1 MQSSSEQLGTSQP
14 GNPQTGNPQTGS
26 PRAGDSDTGTSRTDN
41 SQTGTSQT
49 GTSQTGTSRGNVA
62 RTMVTSVVR
71 AGVPPLIGVVTLP
84 IILGRV
90 SLTDYGLWATITG
103 LIAVLA
109 TIDGGLST
117 EVTRRVAAARGQH
130 DNDGVVTAGREGV
143 ATAIRL
149 ALVTL
154 PIAALAGIP
163 IVRLVAP
170 PELFAMG
177 LTMWLAVLLYQMVG
191 WYFAL
196 QAGVVTGL
204 QRGDLANSVN
214 ALGAIVGAL
223 ATVAAVLL
231 GAGVYGLLIGLYAL
245 GITTLIGQMFAARHL
260 TGTSRVWLPLRPR
273 SVRGM
278 LLAGLALATLQASL
292 LVEPA
297 AAKAVL
303 SALDGPES
311 AAAVQLG
318 YMVTRL
324 ALLAAMAPVAAIL
337 VGVSEWQV
345 SQPERIAGLVRHAAL
360 ASLALVAV
368 LASVMLAAGP
378 YMAKAWLGI
387 DVQGI
392 GVAIRGLSVV
402 AIAMIVVWLFT
413 QTLLGHGNTRSVTTR
428 LAIGTG
434 VSLLGMVALAP
445 VLGLAGTIAATF
457 VGAVVSA
464 TLLSRID
471 AEYAGIIW
479 RATARVAPAMIA
491 LGVVGAI
498 LIDAGNPQGR
508 LAALAVAVVAGV
520 VAVGVA
526 WLLLPGDTRG
536 LMIGTVREKIGR

>member
-1 MQSSSEQLGTSQP
+1 
-14 GNPQTGNPQTGS
+14 
-26 PRAGDSDTGTSRTDN
+26 
-41 SQTGTSQT
+41 
-49 GTSQTGTSRGNVA
+49 
-62 RTMVTSVVR
+62 
-71 AGVPPLIGVVTLP
+71 
-84 IILGRV
+84 
-90 SLTDYGLWATITG
+90 
-103 LIAVLA
+103 
-109 TIDGGLST
+109 
-117 EVTRRVAAARGQH
+117 
-130 DNDGVVTAGREGV
+130 
-143 ATAIRL
+143 
-149 ALVTL
+149 
-154 PIAALAGIP
+154 
-163 IVRLVAP
+163 
-170 PELFAMG
+170 
-177 LTMWLAVLLYQMVG
+177 
-191 WYFAL
+191 
-196 QAGVVTGL
+196 
-204 QRGDLANSVN
+204 
-214 ALGAIVGAL
+214 
-223 ATVAAVLL
+223 
-231 GAGVYGLLIGLYAL
+231 
-245 GITTLIGQMFAARHL
+245 
-260 TGTSRVWLPLRPR
+260 
-273 SVRGM
+273 M

-428 LAIGTG
+428 LAVGTG

>member
-1 MQSSSEQLGTSQP
+1 MTD
-14 GNPQTGNPQTGS
+14 
-26 PRAGDSDTGTSRTDN
+26 PRPPAANAGDSGGDGGDGTGDDA
-41 SQTGTSQT
+41 SQTETSQT

-90 SLTDYGLWATITG
+90 SLVDYGLWATITG

-130 DNDGVVTAGREGV
+130 DAAGVVTAGREGV

-154 PIAALAGIP
+154 PIAAIAGIP
-163 IVRLVAP
+163 IVRIVAP
-170 PELFAMG
+170 PELFSMG
-177 LTMWLAVLLYQMVG
+177 MTMWVAVLLYQMVG
-191 WYFAL
+191 WYFSL

-223 ATVAAVLL
+223 VTVAAVLL

-245 GITTLIGQMFAARHL
+245 GITTLIGQMFASHHL

-273 SVRGM
+273 SVRAM
-278 LLAGLALATLQASL
+278 LLTGLALATLQASL
-292 LVEPA
+292 LIEPA

-324 ALLAAMAPVAAIL
+324 AVLAAMAPVAAIL
-337 VGVSEWQV
+337 VGVSEWRET
-345 SQPERIAGLVRHAAL
+345 QPERIAGLVRHAAL

-368 LASVMLAAGP
+368 LATVMLASGP

-387 DVQGI
+387 TVPGI

-428 LAIGTG
+428 LAIGSG

-445 VLGLAGTIAATF
+445 AFGLAGTIAATF
-457 VGAVVSA
+457 LGAAVSA
-464 TLLSRID
+464 ILLSRVNV
-471 AEYAGIIW
+471 EYAGIIW
-479 RATARVAPAMIA
+479 RAAARIAPVMIA
-491 LGVVGAI
+491 LGVAGAL
-498 LIDAGNPQGR
+498 LIDALDPQGR
-508 LAALAVAVVAGV
+508 VAALMAAVIAGV
-520 VAVGVA
+520 VAVACA
-526 WLLLPGDTRG
+526 WVLLPRDTRT
-536 LMIGTVREKIGR
+536 LMIDTVREKFGR